1 MNNTVLWLPR
11 THGLGMRHILKE
23 KEARALW
30 NSTGTFCCTKLWQS
44 EEAQTGND
52 LFLRGGREIDTKQDR
67 LCCHGDVGTAPQWTN
82 SAGREE
88 LLRVSQQKGQY
99 STQVQRWEIPK
110 FFWEKKKVKKN
121 EAWVDRHW
129 MPKPITYYICKLLL
143 WEKSLS
149 TWYPTMR
156 IQLISRRL
164 QDSMR
169 WAICLLALATFLN
182 LCTHTGAD
190 GGMRAGL
197 RNNLGNAHIWLSS
210 SWWPITDSFMKRG
223 FILAHG
229 LRVNSILVEK
239 AWTQDPVHGQGS
251 KLWDYCSHLGKSG
264 SRERRTLALVFPFS
278 FSLGWKSAA
287 HI

>member
-1 MNNTVLWLPR
+1 MTYSWGEAERLTPNKIGFVAMAMWELRLN
-11 THGLGMRHILKE
+11 GQIQQAE
-23 KEARALW
+23 KSYW
-30 NSTGTFCCTKLWQS
+30 GY
-44 EEAQTGND
+44 
-52 LFLRGGREIDTKQDR
+52 LR
-67 LCCHGDVGTAPQWTN
+67 
-82 SAGREE
+82 
-88 LLRVSQQKGQY
+88 QKGQY
-99 STQVQRWEIPK
+99 STQVQRWETPK
-110 FFWEKKKVKKN
+110 SFWEKKKSEKKWSLGRQALN
-121 EAWVDRHW
+121 A
-129 MPKPITYYICKLLL
+129 KNNYLLHMQVIAL
-143 WEKSLS
+143 GKKSLS
-149 TWYPTMR
+149 TWYSTMR

-169 WAICLLALATFLN
+169 WAICLLALATFLS
-182 LCTHTGAD
+182 LCTPTGAD

-264 SRERRTLALVFPFS
+264 SRERRTLALIFPFS